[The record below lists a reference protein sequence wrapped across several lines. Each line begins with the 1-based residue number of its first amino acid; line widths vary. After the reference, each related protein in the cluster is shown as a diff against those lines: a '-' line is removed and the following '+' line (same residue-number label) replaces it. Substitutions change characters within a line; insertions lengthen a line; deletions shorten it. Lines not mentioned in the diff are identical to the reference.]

1 MNRQDRLC
9 ITALSAL
16 LLSCGTFLAAHADSP
31 SSPQTPGTVDGSNIN
46 SFFGSGATVDPM
58 AMEQASKEA
67 DREVNL
73 GPDHKVKVLTEK
85 QAEKEAHGGGLL
97 GGVGRAIEHTGNF
110 IGMPLGDSSIDHGVD
125 ASLSADMQNEKN
137 RATNIRLKNQLLA
150 EEKHEK
156 TQEKAA
162 KEEAKATKES
172 AKENKLEKTISG
184 QSSKSPSSEAKK
196 STPKMETVPGA
207 SPGI

>member
-9 ITALSAL
+9 LTTLSAVL
-16 LLSCGTFLAAHADSP
+16 LGCGSFLAAHADSAA
-31 SSPQTPGTVDGSNIN
+31 SPVPPGTVDGSSVN

-67 DREVNL
+67 DRAINL

-85 QAEKEAHGGGLL
+85 QAEKEAQGGGIV
-97 GGVGRAIEHTGNF
+97 GGLGRAIEHTGNF
-110 IGMPLGDSSIDHGVD
+110 IGLPVGDSSIDHGVD

-137 RATNIRLKNQLLA
+137 RAINTKLKNQLIA

-156 TQEKAA
+156 MKDKQA
-162 KEEAKATKES
+162 KEEAKEKNS
-172 AKENKLEKTISG
+172 AKENKLEKVISG
-184 QSSKSPSSEAKK
+184 QSSKSPVAEAKK
-196 STPKMETVPGA
+196 STPKMETVPNA
-207 SPGI
+207 TPGI

>member
-9 ITALSAL
+9 ITALSAIL
-16 LLSCGTFLAAHADSP
+16 LGCGTSLAAHADSAA
-31 SSPQTPGTVDGSNIN
+31 SPQAPGTVDGSSVN

-67 DREVNL
+67 DRDVNL
-73 GPDHKVKVLTEK
+73 GPDHKVKALTEK
-85 QAEKEAHGGGLL
+85 EAKKEAHGGGLI
-97 GGVGRAIEHTGNF
+97 GGLGRAIEHTGNF

-137 RATNIRLKNQLLA
+137 RATNTKLKNQLLA

-156 TQEKAA
+156 LQEKQA
-162 KEEAKATKES
+162 KEEAKEGKDS

-184 QSSKSPSSEAKK
+184 QSSKSPAAEAKK
-196 STPKMETVPGA
+196 STPKMETVPNA
-207 SPGI
+207 TPGI